1 MLKGYSILLQATL
14 PPSVDWTSVVFDRM
28 GNLSIAGLL
37 IVLVYVL
44 HTQNEKAKD
53 VIRAMYESRIA
64 DLLKRNENLETKNTQ
79 LEQQIQLLRK

>member
-1 MLKGYSILLQATL
+1 M
-14 PPSVDWTSVVFDRM
+14 DWTSVVFDRM